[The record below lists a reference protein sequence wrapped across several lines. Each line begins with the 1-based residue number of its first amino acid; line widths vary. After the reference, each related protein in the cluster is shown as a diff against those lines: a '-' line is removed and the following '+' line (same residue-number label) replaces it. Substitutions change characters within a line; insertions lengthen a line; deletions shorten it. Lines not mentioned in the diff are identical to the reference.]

1 MQTLR
6 SPIYLLVVL
15 AQVNQAAQLAGL
27 ATFMAKFIERQ
38 FSQTVS
44 FSTMMIGESAHGS
57 VEFIFRNVHESI
69 ILATDGAVVSK
80 WGCLY
85 LPRESS
91 DQMKFKCISLRSSL
105 YPAVG
110 AGYSPGWSSD
120 AKVESFGKRCQQVVH
135 RRHLAQYAHRHAA
148 VAHWLLHPE
157 GWRDLSSQVATPS
170 VYMHQVQRLQRPGE
184 PFHHWQGTNFKMIM

>member
-80 WGCLY
+80 
-85 LPRESS
+85 
-91 DQMKFKCISLRSSL
+91 
-105 YPAVG
+105 
-110 AGYSPGWSSD
+110 
-120 AKVESFGKRCQQVVH
+120 
-135 RRHLAQYAHRHAA
+135 
-148 VAHWLLHPE
+148 
-157 GWRDLSSQVATPS
+157 
-170 VYMHQVQRLQRPGE
+170 
-184 PFHHWQGTNFKMIM
+184 